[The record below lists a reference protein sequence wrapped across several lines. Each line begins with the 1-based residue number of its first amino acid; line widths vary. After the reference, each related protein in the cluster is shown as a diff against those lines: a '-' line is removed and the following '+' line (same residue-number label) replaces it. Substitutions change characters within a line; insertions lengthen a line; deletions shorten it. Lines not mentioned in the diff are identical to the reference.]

1 MAVSKVVFGE
11 RTVIDLTEDTVSSD
25 NLLSGA
31 TAHGASGEKIEG
43 AVSFISVYTGSQPPS
58 DDVGN
63 DGDIYFLIRED
74 V

>member
-43 AVSFISVYTGSQPPS
+43 AVSFIRVYSGSTAP
-58 DDVGN
+58 DDSIGE
-63 DGDIYFLIRED
+63 DGDIYLLM
-74 V
+74 